1 MYFSA
6 PGPAGPCRF
15 SGCVSFSERETRILG
30 SSKQVIN
37 KDFFSD
43 GISITREIKVLFT
56 ANGKRE
62 FVPRDQVSLFLSF
75 TVHHYFYRKMCSF
88 MPVLSISIILE
99 SFLRK
104 IHIR

>member
-37 KDFFSD
+37 KDFFFQ
-43 GISITREIKVLFT
+43 TVY
-56 ANGKRE
+56 
-62 FVPRDQVSLFLSF
+62 LS
-75 TVHHYFYRKMCSF
+75 
-88 MPVLSISIILE
+88 
-99 SFLRK
+99 
-104 IHIR
+104 